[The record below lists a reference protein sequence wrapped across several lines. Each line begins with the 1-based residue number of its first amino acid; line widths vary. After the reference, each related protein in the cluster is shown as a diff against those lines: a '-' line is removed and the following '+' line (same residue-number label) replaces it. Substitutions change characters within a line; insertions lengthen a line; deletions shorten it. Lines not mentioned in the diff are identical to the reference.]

1 MVAKI
6 ISGREV
12 AEKILTTNLKNKVVK
27 LNSRNIKPKLIVI
40 LVGETKASASYVAQK
55 EKFAIKAGIESD
67 VRRFESTATE
77 EDILNEIEK
86 INNDKDIHG
95 VIVQLPLP
103 DHISVTKI
111 LNSIDPSK
119 DVDGFTPT
127 NVGKLFLGEDTLV
140 SCTPKGIM
148 QILASINADLNG
160 KNVTVIGRSNIVGKP
175 VSILCQQQNATVTMC
190 HSKTRDL
197 NHKLADADVI
207 IVAVGVPKFINGDQ
221 IPNGAIVIDVGI
233 HNIDGKLCG
242 DVDFDSAVE
251 KASAITPV
259 PGGVGPMT
267 VCALIENTILA
278 AERIDDSAWEDSNF
292 WPLAS
297 EANALSN
304 WATGANI

>member
-12 AEKILTTNLKNKVVK
+12 AEKILTTDLKNRVDA
-27 LNSRNIKPKLIVI
+27 LNKRNIKPKLVVM
-40 LVGETKASASYVAQK
+40 LVGDVKASASYVRQK
-55 EKFAIKAGIESD
+55 EKFAVKAGIASE
-67 VRRFESTATE
+67 VVRFESSATE
-77 EDILNEIEK
+77 DEILNKIDA
-86 INNDKDIHG
+86 INNDNKIHG

-103 DHISVTKI
+103 DHISVTKV
-111 LNSIDPSK
+111 LNKIDPSK

-127 NVGKLFLGEDTLV
+127 NVGKLFLGEETLV

-148 QILASINADLNG
+148 QMLASTGVDLTG

-190 HSKTRDL
+190 HSKTKDL
-197 NHKLADADVI
+197 NAKLSDADVV
-207 IVAVGVPKFINGDQ
+207 IVAVGVPKFVDGSQ
-221 IPNGAIVIDVGI
+221 IPEGAIVIDVGI

-242 DVDFDSAVE
+242 DVDFESACE

-267 VCALIENTILA
+267 VCALIENTIIA
-278 AERIDDSAWEDSNF
+278 AERIN
-292 WPLAS
+292 
-297 EANALSN
+297 
-304 WATGANI
+304 

>member
-12 AEKILTTNLKNKVVK
+12 AEKILTTNLKDRVDVLNK
-27 LNSRNIKPKLIVI
+27 LNIKPKLVVV
-40 LVGETKASASYVAQK
+40 LVGDMKASASYVAQK
-55 EKFAIKAGIESD
+55 EKFAVKAGIESE
-67 VRRFESTATE
+67 VIRFESNITE
-77 EDILNEIEK
+77 DEILNKIDD
-86 INNDKDIHG
+86 INNDNKIHG

-103 DHISVTKI
+103 DHISVTKV
-111 LNSIDPSK
+111 LNKIDPAK

-127 NVGKLFLGEDTLV
+127 NVGKLFLGEETLV

-148 QILASINADLNG
+148 QMLESTGTDLSG

-190 HSKTRDL
+190 HSRTKDL
-197 NHKLADADVI
+197 NAKLADADVV
-207 IVAVGVPKFINGDQ
+207 IVAVGVPKFVDGSQ
-221 IPNGAIVIDVGI
+221 IPKGAIVIDVGI

-242 DVDFDSAVE
+242 DVDFESACE

-267 VCALIENTILA
+267 VCALIENTIIA
-278 AERIDDSAWEDSNF
+278 AERIN
-292 WPLAS
+292 
-297 EANALSN
+297 
-304 WATGANI
+304 